1 MANMDYPGPCPS
13 CLGVDGCSTEDGKKK
28 AVANYC
34 KGLEMELNSWKA
46 RLYDVLVEVDAMDT
60 TSRDS
65 VSDTINLVKSTVK
78 ELEAVKDEMSEIC
91 PVNMSSAE
99 SEISNKLESLRTNYT
114 KALEVISP
122 GWFGG

>member
-13 CLGVDGCSTEDGKKK
+13 CLGIDGCSTEDGKKK
-28 AVANYC
+28 AVKNYC

-46 RLYDVLVEVDAMDT
+46 RLYDVLADDKASALKDQIIMMKSIMRELDAVVEQMQ
-60 TSRDS
+60 
-65 VSDTINLVKSTVK
+65 
-78 ELEAVKDEMSEIC
+78 EIC
-91 PVNMSSAE
+91 PVSLGEEEKM
-99 SEISNKLESLRTNYT
+99 ITGKLEDLRVHYT

>member
-13 CLGVDGCSTEDGKKK
+13 CLGVEGCSTEEGKKK
-28 AVANYC
+28 AVENYC

-46 RLYDVLVEVDAMDT
+46 RLYDVLVEVDSMDT
-60 TSRDS
+60 ANRAS
-65 VSDTINLVKSTVK
+65 VNDTINLVKSTVK
-78 ELEAVKDEMSEIC
+78 EIEAVKNEMLDVC
-91 PVNMSSAE
+91 PINMSDKE
-99 SEISNKLESLRTNYT
+99 SEIGSKLESLRTNYT